1 MIKCDK
7 GRIKMEGTPA
17 LLTAEL
23 GVITREVY
31 RGMIRAG
38 LSENFAKSKI
48 EHMQEIALM
57 TDEEFEKEKEKTLDE
72 KAEKLADILDK
83 KTNGYADGISKARI
97 LISRGRRREAN

>member
-57 TDEEFEKEKEKTLDE
+57 TDEEFEK
-72 KAEKLADILDK
+72 
-83 KTNGYADGISKARI
+83 
-97 LISRGRRREAN
+97 REGEDFG